1 MSYFI
6 ELLKAIWNKIKKFFV
21 KVLNFAK
28 NIINFFRNPERL
40 NKLKEDRDLIAVSI
54 KENLENG
61 QYKIVNC
68 LYDKVLE
75 DVVEVETDAVGI
87 EAEKL
92 DKDTKQKFG
101 NKDMIILN

>member
-21 KVLNFAK
+21 KVLNFVN

-54 KENLENG
+54 KDKLENG
-61 QYKIVNC
+61 QFRVVNC

-75 DVVEVETDAVGI
+75 DIVEVETDAIGI

-92 DKDTKQKFG
+92 DKETKQRFG
-101 NKDMIILN
+101 NKDMIVLN

>member
-6 ELLKAIWNKIKKFFV
+6 ELLRAIWNKIKKLFV
-21 KVLNFAK
+21 KVLNFVNNIVSFFK
-28 NIINFFRNPERL
+28 NPQRL

-61 QYKIVNC
+61 QYNLVNC

-75 DVVEVETDAVGI
+75 EVVEVETDAIGI
-87 EAEKL
+87 ETEKL
-92 DKDTKQKFG
+92 DKETKQHFG

>member
-6 ELLKAIWNKIKKFFV
+6 ELLRSIWNKIKKFFV
-21 KVLNFAK
+21 KVLNFV
-28 NIINFFRNPERL
+28 NYIINFFRNPERL

-61 QYKIVNC
+61 QYNLVNC

-75 DVVEVETDAVGI
+75 EVVEVETDAVGI

-92 DKDTKQKFG
+92 DKETKQKFG
-101 NKDMIILN
+101 NKDMIVLS

>member
-28 NIINFFRNPERL
+28 NIVSFFKNPKIF
-40 NKLKEDRDLIAVSI
+40 NKLVYNDNLMAVSI
-54 KENLENG
+54 KEKINDGNFR
-61 QYKIVNC
+61 IVNC
-68 LYDKVLE
+68 LYDEITE
-75 DVVEVETDAVGI
+75 DITDIEMDTVGI

-92 DKDTKQKFG
+92 DKETKQQFG
-101 NKDMIILN
+101 NKDMIVLN

>member
-6 ELLKAIWNKIKKFFV
+6 ELLRAIWNRIKKFFV
-21 KVLNFAK
+21 KVLNFVNNIVSFFK
-28 NIINFFRNPERL
+28 NPQRL

-61 QYKIVNC
+61 QYNLVNC

-75 DVVEVETDAVGI
+75 EVVEVETDAIGI
-87 EAEKL
+87 ETEKL
-92 DKDTKQKFG
+92 DKETKQHFG